1 MSTNSRIN
9 WRRTVSLSATLTV
22 HLALLAVLLGIYPA
36 PAPRTEQSVAAIVAR
51 LIAEPRKLAGETAP
65 RRREATP
72 PPGTP
77 AKEPPRAARVRSA
90 ATLPR
95 PVTAPEPVPV
105 VQTPARPPRAPLAPN
120 ELSAPA
126 ATVSG
131 PAIAG
136 SGTAGGA
143 GLERGGSGVA
153 GTSTGIRFASKAQPS
168 MPRSMRGSKWSGYAL
183 IGLRIGA
190 DGKPKEVVVLRS
202 SGVRD
207 IDRTARLAAQRSTYV
222 PHTTD
227 EGPIEFWG
235 VVPVV
240 FGDATP
246 DVERDLADL
255 AERWRS
261 SQRSMDAYGTT
272 RPAV

>member
-1 MSTNSRIN
+1 MSTDSGIS
-9 WRRTVSLSATLTV
+9 WHRTVSLSATLAV
-22 HLALLAVLLGIYPA
+22 HLALLALLLGTYPA
-36 PAPRTEQSVAAIVAR
+36 PVPRPEESAAAMVVR
-51 LIAEPRKLAGETAP
+51 LIAEPRKLAGEASP
-65 RRREATP
+65 RPREAAP
-72 PPGTP
+72 PPGRT
-77 AKEPPRAARVRSA
+77 AKETPRAARVRNA
-90 ATLPR
+90 AAPR
-95 PVTAPEPVPV
+95 PITEPQSVPV
-105 VQTPARPPRAPLAPN
+105 AQAPAPPPRAPATPN
-120 ELSAPA
+120 DLPAPA
-126 ATVSG
+126 APVSG
-131 PAIAG
+131 PVIAAA
-136 SGTAGGA
+136 GTAGGA
-143 GLERGGSGVA
+143 GLENGGSGDSGA
-153 GTSTGIRFASKAQPS
+153 SAGIRFATRAQPL

-190 DGKPKEVVVLRS
+190 DGRPKEVVVLRS

-227 EGPIEFWG
+227 GRPVEFWG

-240 FGDATP
+240 FGEATP

-261 SQRSMDAYGTT
+261 YHRGMDAYGTT